1 MPAVAAAAAALA
13 PLNIAVGG
21 YDATV
26 VGMHLAAD
34 PADGLLALEA
44 RFAYAAHAGSVRA
57 LALRGG
63 TLASASA
70 DETVRLYDVAGG
82 TELAALTHHAGSVN
96 CLAMCEDPETGGS
109 VLLAGSDDMT
119 VSVTRG
125 GDWRLLRKMAGHTAP
140 VTGVAVHPTSRVALT
155 LAADRSLFMWNL
167 LRGKVAFSAKT
178 KPGAATGVCWS
189 PDGSRYMLTAGR
201 LASVYTA
208 EGMLEA
214 SFEHE
219 SAVLSA
225 AFMDDRRVV
234 TGGED
239 KVVQVWDTRGMVGRC
254 VAKPAVHEMRVRGVG
269 AAKGVVVSADTGGGV
284 KVWDEARGEL
294 RIQTQIGGGGMRLT
308 CLAVGGE
315 EATPALRGDVEVD
328 ANRGK
333 KGGAKPEKRR
343 AAGEEVPAEQVKS
356 GTASTRKRRKRKDG
370 AK

>member
-1 MPAVAAAAAALA
+1 MPAAAPVSTLDA
-13 PLNIAVGG
+13 LNIAVGG

-26 VGMHLAAD
+26 VGMHMTTD
-34 PADGLLALEA
+34 PSDGLLALEA

-57 LALRGG
+57 LALHGP

-82 TELAALTHHAGSVN
+82 TELASLTHHSGSVN
-96 CLAMCEDPETGGS
+96 CLAMCQDPETKKS
-109 VLLAGSDDMT
+109 ILVAGSDDMT

-125 GDWRLLRKMAGHTAP
+125 GDWRLLRKLAGHTAP
-140 VTGVAVHPTSRVALT
+140 VTGVAIHPTARVALT
-155 LAADRSLFMWNL
+155 LASDRSLFMWNL

-178 KPGAATGVCWS
+178 KPGPASGVCWS

-201 LASVYTA
+201 LASVFTA
-208 EGMLEA
+208 EGMLEG

-225 AFMDDRRVV
+225 AFVDDRRVV

-269 AAKGVVVSADTGGGV
+269 VGKGVIVSADTGGGV

-294 RIQTQIGGGGMRLT
+294 RIETQIGGGGMRLT

-315 EATPALRGDVEVD
+315 SVTPALRSESEI
-328 ANRGK
+328 AAKRGK
-333 KGGAKPEKRR
+333 KVAGKAEKRR
-343 AAGEEVPAEQVKS
+343 PVYEKTDTEPVKS

-370 AK
+370 GK